1 MVKFLILSLLLMLDD
16 ASAHIKP
23 VPHIHIGLFHI
34 EDIILAISIFLIGIL
49 ALIFLRRRRYVS
61 R

>member
-1 MVKFLILSLLLMLDD
+1 MGNLLILSFLLILGS
-16 ASAHIKP
+16 AFAHIKP
-23 VPHIHIGLFHI
+23 VPHMHIGLFHI
-34 EDIILAISIFLIGIL
+34 EDIILAISVFLIGIL